1 MNVLLLI
8 LQAPPRASTLQL
20 LREAILPTWI
30 VLSTLLLFS
39 LVSWWLIFWKARQFR
54 DVRKQGDNFLDQVER
69 AHRLEDAYKAILAL
83 PDSPYGRV
91 FRRGVNFFSELRP
104 GSLREGAVV
113 AEGLSLTQLEALR
126 MVLEKEEAEERDELA
141 RGLTWLAVIGSV
153 SPLLGLLGTVIGV
166 MDVFLGIAAT
176 GTSSLS
182 AVAPGVGQALV
193 TTVAGLFVAIPSV
206 LAYNHFVGRLN
217 LVASELEG
225 FSSEFVG
232 MLAREGQGLADA
244 TPTAARRR
252 PTRSGGHQHNQPGG
266 RGFCPARH
274 LHHHGPDPA
283 GRRGSEPAQR
293 AGAASHVERAA
304 FHRNGPSR
312 RHGIRGGNAA
322 HRRRVRAGLPAARWR
337 LARSSASTSG
347 ETRSRTTER

>member
-232 MLAREGQGLADA
+232 MLAREG
-244 TPTAARRR
+244 
-252 PTRSGGHQHNQPGG
+252 
-266 RGFCPARH
+266 
-274 LHHHGPDPA
+274 
-283 GRRGSEPAQR
+283 
-293 AGAASHVERAA
+293 
-304 FHRNGPSR
+304 
-312 RHGIRGGNAA
+312 
-322 HRRRVRAGLPAARWR
+322 RV
-337 LARSSASTSG
+337 
-347 ETRSRTTER
+347 